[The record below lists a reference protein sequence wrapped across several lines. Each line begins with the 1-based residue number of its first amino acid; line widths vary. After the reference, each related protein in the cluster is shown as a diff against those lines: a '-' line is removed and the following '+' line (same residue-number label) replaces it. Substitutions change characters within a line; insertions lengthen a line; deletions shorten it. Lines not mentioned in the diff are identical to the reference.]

1 MHSFFHTNQAKMA
14 ETGPSLRVQ
23 TVLTRPS
30 KADICNAFMTNLR

>member
-1 MHSFFHTNQAKMA
+1 MTMHNPFLDANQMSLA
-14 ETGPSLRVQ
+14 ELRVQ